1 MSSNDELTSEDECV
15 DVSIYAT
22 NRKKLSP
29 GRQLPK
35 PRILDSSDSE
45 DSEAE
50 EKKSLI
56 DTPRT
61 RKYHFINI
69 YCHYYYYKYICN
81 KF

>member
-1 MSSNDELTSEDECV
+1 V

-69 YCHYYYYKYICN
+69 YCIPDTDAILVRHNSNC
-81 KF
+81 

>member
-15 DVSIYAT
+15 DVSMHANY
-22 NRKKLSP
+22 RKKLSS

-50 EKKSLI
+50 ETKSLI
-56 DTPRT
+56 DSGSEQDIENRAFSPRT
-61 RKYHFINI
+61 RNI
-69 YCHYYYYKYICN
+69 YY
-81 KF
+81 